1 MKHPCATLAEPFNVL
16 IERFGAA
23 GIGHHYG
30 DERLMEKYGSVKDGR
45 LTIGQCTY
53 SFVVIPDCDTL
64 DSSTAALLKDYLAQG
79 GRLMLAGRKPR
90 ALTAKLPI
98 SASCKV
104 T

>member
-1 MKHPCATLAEPFNVL
+1 MKHPCATFNVL
-16 IERFGAA
+16 IERFGVA

-64 DSSTAALLKDYLAQG
+64 DSSTAAFLKEYLAQG
-79 GRLMLAGRKPR
+79 GRLMLRVS
-90 ALTAKLPI
+90 TASLPI